1 MAATIKIITSC
12 AINYS
17 YIGDCFKINPYLSP
31 IIFLKGL
38 NYTPKELYEH
48 EIHIYGYGQI
58 LMFIRAPRIVF
69 YQFWKTNWSKENGQI
84 GFKSSASEP
93 VENNQGR
100 K

>member
-1 MAATIKIITSC
+1 MRLAATINIITSR

-38 NYTPKELYEH
+38 NYTPKEFYEH
-48 EIHIYGYGQI
+48 EIHINGYGQI

-69 YQFWKTNWSKENGQI
+69 YQF
-84 GFKSSASEP
+84 
-93 VENNQGR
+93 
-100 K
+100 